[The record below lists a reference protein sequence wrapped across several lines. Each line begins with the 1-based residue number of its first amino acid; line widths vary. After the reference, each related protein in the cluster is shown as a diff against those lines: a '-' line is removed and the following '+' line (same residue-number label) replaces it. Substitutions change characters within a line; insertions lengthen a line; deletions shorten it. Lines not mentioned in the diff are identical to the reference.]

1 MSTVRCF
8 YIYRSFFVR
17 LYISQALPVL
27 TNDFNHELTR
37 PEKCMSRLVLLGNF
51 SIHRWATW
59 AKEKESYIVSLL
71 FASCLFSPSDSEMR
85 LGSVM
90 YSITNHRQTNIS
102 VYRYKLRIL
111 CVFIHWT
118 VILFFILA
126 WPLKIVYWF
135 NVDRC
140 SLKREAFVTGLEL
153 LKTYV

>member
-1 MSTVRCF
+1 MFLHVQK
-8 YIYRSFFVR
+8 FFPSD
-17 LYISQALPVL
+17 YISQALPVL

-37 PEKCMSRLVLLGNF
+37 PEKCMSRLVFLGNF

-59 AKEKESYIVSLL
+59 AKEKASYIVSLL

-90 YSITNHRQTNIS
+90 YSISNHRQTNIS
-102 VYRYKLRIL
+102 VCRYKLRIL

-118 VILFFILA
+118 VILFFYPRLA
-126 WPLKIVYWF
+126 LKNCLLI
-135 NVDRC
+135 NVDRW

>member
-1 MSTVRCF
+1 MLTTERFMFLIAFRPMLGCDSF
-8 YIYRSFFVR
+8 YEICWSDHS
-17 LYISQALPVL
+17 ISE
-27 TNDFNHELTR
+27 F
-37 PEKCMSRLVLLGNF
+37 LGNF

-71 FASCLFSPSDSEMR
+71 FVSCLFSRSDSEMR

-90 YSITNHRQTNIS
+90 YSISNHRQTNIS
-102 VYRYKLRIL
+102 VCRYKLRIL

-135 NVDRC
+135 NVDRW